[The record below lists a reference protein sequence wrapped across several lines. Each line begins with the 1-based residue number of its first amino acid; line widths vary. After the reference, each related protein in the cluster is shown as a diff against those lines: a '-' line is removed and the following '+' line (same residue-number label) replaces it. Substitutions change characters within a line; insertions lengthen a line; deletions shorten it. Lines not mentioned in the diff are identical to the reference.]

1 MGKFK
6 VFPFHAGMC
15 KTHTHTHTDTDTDTP
30 TGGGERGC
38 ENSDMSVIYSSR
50 DIKPSL
56 DYTFAVFGQT
66 LNSLSHL

>member
-38 ENSDMSVIYSSR
+38 ENSD
-50 DIKPSL
+50 L
-56 DYTFAVFGQT
+56 NFLT
-66 LNSLSHL
+66 LEPKYLQNEMV